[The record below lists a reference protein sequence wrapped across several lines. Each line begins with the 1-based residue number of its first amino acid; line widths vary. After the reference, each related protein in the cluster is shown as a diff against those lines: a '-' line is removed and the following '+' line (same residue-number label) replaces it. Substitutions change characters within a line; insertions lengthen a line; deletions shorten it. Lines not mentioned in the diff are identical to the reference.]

1 MDGML
6 CESCGLGE
14 VREVGCGPGDSSSE
28 LGKGNLT
35 HAGVSEGKKK
45 KKKSRMAF
53 TVDEYSVGSLAPQSA
68 WHHGCTT
75 AAVKD
80 RGAELD

>member
-6 CESCGLGE
+6 CESYGLGE
-14 VREVGCGPGDSSSE
+14 VQEVGCGLGDFSSE

-45 KKKSRMAF
+45 MK
-53 TVDEYSVGSLAPQSA
+53 DGIYSG
-68 WHHGCTT
+68 
-75 AAVKD
+75 
-80 RGAELD
+80 

>member
-45 KKKSRMAF
+45 KKK
-53 TVDEYSVGSLAPQSA
+53 VG
-68 WHHGCTT
+68 WHLQWMSILWGP
-75 AAVKD
+75 
-80 RGAELD
+80 